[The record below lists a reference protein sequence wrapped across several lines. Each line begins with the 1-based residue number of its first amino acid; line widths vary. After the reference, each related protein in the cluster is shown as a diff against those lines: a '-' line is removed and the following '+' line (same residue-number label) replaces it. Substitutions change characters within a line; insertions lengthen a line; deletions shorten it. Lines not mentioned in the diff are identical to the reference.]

1 MQNKR
6 IVILYST
13 GGMGHKK
20 AAFAILEAFK
30 KKAPYADIEAIDALE
45 YAGKFYNFVYRD
57 FYIFFM
63 TKARWLWGVLY
74 DLSNIPLIDAV
85 TRGIRNRI
93 DLASLKGL
101 VPMLHD
107 KSADAIVATHFIL
120 PSVAGELKKDEWFRS
135 RLYTVVTDYGPHSY
149 WLSNDMD
156 RFFLGSGSALEEM
169 AKRGVPRDRMTVTG
183 IPTEGVFSGE
193 FDKGVIRKKYSLD
206 PEKKTIFLLS
216 GGFGVGPMKEML
228 LSLNKCTAP
237 IQVIA
242 VCGHNK
248 KAYEDIE
255 KLKGELKYPVVLLGF
270 TDKVAD
276 LMAVSDLMVTK
287 AGGISVT
294 EAMNA
299 RLPMILFASIPG
311 QETWNEKMLL
321 SSGAARKA
329 DEVKDIPVIVDSAL
343 LTKGM
348 IEAMRDSIE
357 GIRRPDAAEKI
368 AETVLKDIGAS

>member
-1 MQNKR
+1 MNKR

-20 AAFAILEAFK
+20 AALAILEAFK
-30 KKAPYADIEAIDALE
+30 KKAPHDEVEAIDALE
-45 YAGKFYNFVYRD
+45 YAGKFYNFVYKD

-63 TKARWLWGVLY
+63 TKAKWLWGALY
-74 DLSNIPLIDAV
+74 YLSNIPWVDAV
-85 TRGIRNRI
+85 TRGMRNAV
-93 DLASLKGL
+93 DLSSLGGL

-107 KSADAIVATHFIL
+107 KCADAIVATHFIL

-135 RLYTVVTDYGPHSY
+135 KMYTVMTDYGPHSY
-149 WLSNDMD
+149 WLSRDVD
-156 RFFLGSGSALEEM
+156 RFFLGSDSALEEM
-169 AKRGVPRDRMTVTG
+169 AKRGIPRDKMIVTG

-193 FDKGVIRKKYSLD
+193 FDTAAVRARYSLD
-206 PEKKTIFLLS
+206 PSRKTIFLLS
-216 GGFGVGPMKEML
+216 GGFGVGPMEKML
-228 LSLNKCTAP
+228 LALNKCAAP

-255 KLKGELKYPVVLLGF
+255 KLKPGLKYPVVLLGF
-270 TDKVAD
+270 TDKVAE
-276 LMAVSDLMVTK
+276 LMSVSDLMVTK

-321 SSGAARKA
+321 SAGAARKA
-329 DEVKDIPVIVDSAL
+329 NEVKDIPVIADSAL
-343 LTKGM
+343 LTAGM
-348 IEAMRDSIE
+348 LDAMKRAIDR
-357 GIRRPDAAEKI
+357 IRRPDAAERI
-368 AETVLKDIGAS
+368 AETILNDIGAA